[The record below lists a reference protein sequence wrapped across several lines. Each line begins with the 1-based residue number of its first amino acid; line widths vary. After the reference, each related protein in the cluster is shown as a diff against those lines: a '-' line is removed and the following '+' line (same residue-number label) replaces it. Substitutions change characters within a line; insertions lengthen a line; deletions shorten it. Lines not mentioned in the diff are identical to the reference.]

1 MEPSFTEAGSMEEN
15 LTLFETNKRLLAELK
30 TMNAMQLQHLQ
41 QQDEIKTELQK
52 LTYLL
57 NAFTS
62 GGTPHRS
69 YSPDHLLTA
78 YLALV
83 GPALGGRIS
92 KENADPTEVLK
103 AGIIIARDMLEELN
117 AYNNSTASGQEAI
130 KKALQFSED
139 PWSKDIEEV
148 PEKETWD
155 HEKDDF

>member
-1 MEPSFTEAGSMEEN
+1 MAESSAEMSLEEN
-15 LTLFETNKRLLAELK
+15 LSLFEVNRRLLAEIQLLNNQ
-30 TMNAMQLQHLQ
+30 TLQQLQL
-41 QQDEIKTELQK
+41 QDEMKIELQK

-92 KENADPTEVLK
+92 KENGDPAEILK

-117 AYNNSTASGQEAI
+117 SYNQSTASGQEAI
-130 KKALQFSED
+130 KKALQFSTD
-139 PWSKDIEEV
+139 PWQENEEPSEEDINPI
-148 PEKETWD
+148 PED
-155 HEKDDF
+155 QL